1 MKKFFLMISLAAIF
15 FTGLGGM
22 LQETT
27 AKFKSDDKAL
37 ALLQKARQAIGGE
50 SSLIGVNSLAITG
63 RSTRTFKIDGVER
76 SEQGE
81 MELALQFPDKM
92 IKSVKMKHDGGATGE
107 KTINKQVDVI
117 VVRGGEGEGGNLE
130 WKSEDGKTFNVE
142 GGKKIIVKTD
152 GDAAQTSGA
161 SGTNKKVIV
170 RHGDGEPGEPGE
182 IHVNGDKNVVFERH
196 AQNGEFPWQLS
207 GFARTSLS
215 LLLTAPQGTDV
226 SYLYAGEGTVDG
238 AACNIIEAQFGG
250 TSIKLFLGKDSNLP
264 VMMSYQGEKM
274 PMMFRMKADDAK
286 APAATVGGDEKTVHT
301 FTRQIGPPD
310 TAEFQVRFSDYRSV
324 NGVLLPY
331 KWTQTVGGQP
341 DEITEV
347 SSYEINPANIADKFK
362 NTGETKVF
370 MRSK

>member
-1 MKKFFLMISLAAIF
+1 MKKFFLMISLAAVF

-27 AKFKSDDKAL
+27 AKFKSDEKAL

-50 SSLIGVNSLAITG
+50 ASLAAVNSLAITG
-63 RSTRTFKIDGVER
+63 KSTRTFKIDGADR
-76 SEQGE
+76 IEQGE

-92 IKSVKMKHDGGATGE
+92 VKIVKMGHDDAATGE
-107 KTINKQVDVI
+107 KTVNKQVDVI
-117 VVRGGEGEGGNLE
+117 MIHGGSDGGGEGGNLQ
-130 WKSEDGKTFNVE
+130 WKSEDGKVFDVE

-152 GDAAQTSGA
+152 GDGEEAQAG
-161 SGTNKKVIV
+161 GNKKVIV
-170 RHGDGEPGEPGE
+170 RHAGGEPGE
-182 IHVNGDKNVVFERH
+182 IHVNGDKSIVIKGAH
-196 AQNGEFPWQLS
+196 GQTDEFPWQLS

-238 AACNIIEAQFGG
+238 TVCNIVEAQFGG
-250 TSIKLFLGKDSNLP
+250 TSVKLFLGKDSNLP

-274 PMMFRMKADDAK
+274 PMMFRMKIDGPK
-286 APAATVGGDEKTVHT
+286 PAATEGGEDKIVRT
-301 FTRQIGPPD
+301 FTRQAGPPELS
-310 TAEFQVRFSDYRSV
+310 EFQVRFSDYRSV

-362 NTGETKVF
+362 MPEKV
-370 MRSK
+370 MGNR